1 VNEQEQEKF
10 EAELRHILPAPVP
23 EDFMARLQA
32 AKPVT
37 EPSQRIRP
45 RPLADQAFWPGLLRW
60 LAPGL
65 ALAALALLIWHVK
78 FGSLDSADNKSALH
92 AMAYG
97 MKADGVQVDQE
108 LVSSFDVVA
117 KLPSGEPV
125 RFRCKKW
132 KDDLLVTDNSRGI
145 EIEQSSPRVEVVPV
159 RVETY

>member
-10 EAELRHILPAPVP
+10 EAELRRIVPAPLPKDLV
-23 EDFMARLQA
+23 ARLQA
-32 AKPVT
+32 AKPVS
-37 EPSQRIRP
+37 EAPQRMRPPPS
-45 RPLADQAFWPGLLRW
+45 AEKAFWPDLLHW
-60 LAPGL
+60 LAPAL
-65 ALAALALLIWHVK
+65 ALAALALVIWHVK
-78 FGSLDSADNKSALH
+78 FGSLITADNKSTMPAL
-92 AMAYG
+92 AYG
-97 MKADGVQVDQE
+97 LKADGVQVDQE

-132 KDDLLVTDNSRGI
+132 KDELVVTDNSRGI

>member
-10 EAELRHILPAPVP
+10 EAELRRIQPAPLP
-23 EDFMARLQA
+23 KDLIARLQA

-37 EPSQRIRP
+37 EPPQSIRP
-45 RPLADQAFWPGLLRW
+45 RPLADEAFWPGLLRW
-60 LAPGL
+60 LVP
-65 ALAALALLIWHVK
+65 ALALTAVALVIWHVK
-78 FGSLDSADNKSALH
+78 FGSLDSADNKSALP

-108 LVSSFDVVA
+108 LVSSYDVVA